1 MKISRTTFLLLAVF
15 LTRGG
20 FATSLI
26 ATEPPA
32 SSLSQ
37 ETRTSST
44 RTLAEA
50 ELKDLLTATLQREYI
65 HDLGQLELT
74 LTRPWTA
81 LPVPDGDLTLKVV
94 QLPTLGV
101 TTAFIVR
108 FDLFAGEN
116 KIGTW
121 QQSVTAHIWGDVWVA
136 RTNLRR
142 GEPLVDTDRDRERRD
157 ILPLR
162 DAYLGEGVDETAME
176 IAGNVQAGAPL
187 LNRDLRPRTVVR
199 RGQFA
204 EAVVHD
210 GAMEVSLKVE
220 VLEDGAYGQQV
231 RVRNAVTKR
240 EFRGKVENEGTI
252 SVSL

>member
-1 MKISRTTFLLLAVF
+1 MRISRTAFLLLAIF

-32 SSLSQ
+32 SSLSR
-37 ETRTSST
+37 ELRTT
-44 RTLAEA
+44 LKRTLSEP
-50 ELKDLLTATLQREYI
+50 ELKDLLTTALQRDYVR
-65 HDLGQLELT
+65 DLGQLELT
-74 LTRPWTA
+74 LTRPWPT
-81 LPVPDGDLTLKVV
+81 LSVPDAVLTLKVV
-94 QLPTLGV
+94 ELPTLGV

-108 FDLFAGEN
+108 FDLFAGEE

-121 QQSVTAHIWGDVWVA
+121 QQSVAAHIWGEVWVA

-142 GEPLVDTDRDRERRD
+142 GEPLVDTDRERERRD
-157 ILPLR
+157 LLPLR
-162 DAYLGEGVDETAME
+162 DAYFAEGVDETTME
-176 IAGNVQAGAPL
+176 MAANVPAGAPL
-187 LNRDLRPRTVVR
+187 LNRDLKPRTVVR
-199 RGQFA
+199 RGQIA

-231 RVRNAVTKR
+231 RVRNAQTKR

-252 SVSL
+252 SVTL

>member
-1 MKISRTTFLLLAVF
+1 MKISRITFLFLAVF

-37 ETRTSST
+37 DPRTPST
-44 RTLAEA
+44 HILAEA
-50 ELKDLLTATLQREYI
+50 ELKDLLTAALQRGYVR
-65 HDLGQLELT
+65 DLGQLELT
-74 LTRPWTA
+74 LTRPWSSLT
-81 LPVPDGDLTLKVV
+81 VPDGDLTLKVV
-94 QLPTLGV
+94 ELPTLGV
-101 TTAFIVR
+101 TTSFIVR
-108 FDLFAGEN
+108 FELFAGEN

-121 QQSVTAHIWGDVWVA
+121 QQSVMARVWGEVWVA

-142 GEPLVDTDRDRERRD
+142 GEPLIDSDRDRERRD

-162 DAYLGEGVDETAME
+162 DAYLGEGVDETSLE

-187 LNRDLRPRTVVR
+187 LNRDLRPRTIVR